1 MYFVFL
7 CFYKNE
13 INITKKK
20 KKKKTQHKKEY
31 DIKLG

>member
-1 MYFVFL
+1 MYFLFL

-20 KKKKTQHKKEY
+20 KKTQHKKEY